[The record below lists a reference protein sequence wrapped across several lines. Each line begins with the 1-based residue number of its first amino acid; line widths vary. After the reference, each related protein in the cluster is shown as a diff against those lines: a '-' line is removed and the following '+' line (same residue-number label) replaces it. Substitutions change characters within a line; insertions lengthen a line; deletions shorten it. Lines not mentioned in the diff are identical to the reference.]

1 MRTLTHAPVL
11 VFLGL
16 FGITALHAQ
25 STQPTTTTMT
35 AVPRLVRVNSGFHPT
50 NGSAPAALESATLA
64 IYAEE
69 TGGTALWQERENV
82 SVDTDGHYSVLLGST
97 RNEGLPP
104 ELFASGEPRW
114 LGVQFQRPGEAEQP
128 RALLASVPYALKAA
142 DADTLGGRPLS
153 AFVMAEPASG
163 STDGAAAKTGVTG
176 KKAAVPRV
184 DSGTMNS
191 IAKFVDA
198 TNDVG
203 NSALFENGGM
213 VGLGTT
219 SPMDFMH
226 VKFTN
231 TTGTLTGYAVQNLG
245 NTATSYSGMLFL

>member
-82 SVDTDGHYSVLLGST
+82 SVDGDGHYSVLLGST
-97 RNEGLPP
+97 RNEGLPL

-128 RALLASVPYALKAA
+128 RVLLASVPYALKAA
-142 DADTLGGRPLS
+142 DADSLGGLPAS
-153 AFVMAEPASG
+153 ADLRTDAASG
-163 STDGAAAKTGVTG
+163 SSGGAPGKSENTAAKL
-176 KKAAVPRV
+176 AAPRIT
-184 DSGTMNS
+184 SGTPGTV
-191 IAKFVDA
+191 AKFVNTTDL
-198 TNDVG
+198 G
-203 NSALFENGGM
+203 NSVMFENSGM
-213 VGLGTT
+213 IGLGTT
-219 SPMDFMH
+219 SPLDFMH
-226 VKFTN
+226 VKYTN
-231 TTGTLTGYAVQNLG
+231 T
-245 NTATSYSGMLFL
+245 